1 MLPWPLMR
9 GAASLVWAAWLA
21 RSFSLDKFTSSTF
34 VCVLIVLFAGYV
46 LHVYGVIPFRKVMEG
61 RTSRVLV
68 RSRPSRL
75 GCRVERSQSGEDL
88 ITGYIELTK

>member
-1 MLPWPLMR
+1 
-9 GAASLVWAAWLA
+9 
-21 RSFSLDKFTSSTF
+21 
-34 VCVLIVLFAGYV
+34 
-46 LHVYGVIPFRKVMEG
+46 MEG

-75 GCRVERSQSGEDL
+75 WCRVERSQSGEDL